1 MTLANE
7 EDCLDRIFWKVIGDA
22 FPQEQRPRPG
32 RISPLTQYTAE
43 ILAFEIDR
51 YCGRCRRRPDRLA
64 RRRFECQASPNDRRK
79 HTTRSISSNPTAMW
93 AAMPPAF
100 PMSASLAIS

>member
-1 MTLANE
+1 MMTLANE

-32 RISPLTQYTAE
+32 RISPLMQYMAE

-51 YCGRCRRRPDRLA
+51 HLGC
-64 RRRFECQASPNDRRK
+64 
-79 HTTRSISSNPTAMW
+79 
-93 AAMPPAF
+93 
-100 PMSASLAIS
+100 